1 MNPSEGQN
9 HLKSGDAF
17 VNLGNRELNIALFIS
32 IDLLRLP
39 GAFHRMVP

>member
-1 MNPSEGQN
+1 MNPSEGQY
-9 HLKSGDAF
+9 HPKSGDAF
-17 VNLGNRELNIALFIS
+17 VNLGNRELNIALSS